1 MQLNKIQ
8 RELYPAVM
16 VDIAIFSV
24 EENGLRVLLVHRA
37 NEPQKGLWALP
48 GGFLK
53 PDVDVNLES
62 AARRVLVEK
71 IGVDTPHL
79 EEVCT
84 FSGKDRDPRGWSIS
98 VLFFALLPRD
108 QVQAVIKAKV
118 DDVQWVDA
126 RNHGL
131 AMAFDHSE
139 HLSRAIDVLK
149 RKVARHA
156 LPLHL
161 MPTNFTM
168 TALQRA
174 CEAILGLTLDKSVF
188 RRRLKADIEK
198 QPPEIPD
205 LVEVVGATET
215 GHQRP
220 AQLYTAREGFVF
232 LE

>member
-1 MQLNKIQ
+1 MQLNNNR
-8 RELYPAVM
+8 RELYPTVM

-24 EENGLRVLLVHRA
+24 DENGLRVLLVHRA

-53 PDVDVNLES
+53 PDVDANLEA
-62 AARRVLVEK
+62 AARRVLIEK

-108 QVQAVIKAKV
+108 QVQAVAKAKV
-118 DDVQWVDA
+118 DAVEWVDA
-126 RNHGL
+126 RTHGL
-131 AMAFDHSE
+131 AMAFDHGA
-139 HLSRAIDVLK
+139 HLGRALDVLK
-149 RKVARHA
+149 RKVDRHV

-161 MPTNFTM
+161 MPAHFTL
-168 TALQRA
+168 TALQRT
-174 CEAILGLTLDKSVF
+174 CEAILGHELDKSVF
-188 RRRLKADIEK
+188 RRRLKPELEK
-198 QPPEIPD
+198 QPPEVRD
-205 LVEVVGATET
+205 LVEVDGLKKT

-220 AQLYTAREGFVF
+220 AKLYSAREGFAF

>member
-1 MQLNKIQ
+1 MQLNNNR
-8 RELYPAVM
+8 RELYPTVM

-24 EENGLRVLLVHRA
+24 DENGLRVLLVHRA

-53 PDVDVNLES
+53 PDVDANLEA
-62 AARRVLVEK
+62 AARRVLIEK

-108 QVQAVIKAKV
+108 QVPAVVKAKV
-118 DDVQWVDA
+118 DAVDWVDA

-131 AMAFDHSE
+131 CMAFDHDA
-139 HLSRAIDVLK
+139 HLSRALDVLK
-149 RKVARHA
+149 RKVERHA
-156 LPLHL
+156 LPLQL
-161 MPTNFTM
+161 MPEHFTL
-168 TALQRA
+168 TALQRT
-174 CEAILGLTLDKSVF
+174 CEAILGHELDKSVF
-188 RRRLKADIEK
+188 RRRLKADLEK
-198 QPPEIPD
+198 QLPDVSD
-205 LVEVVGATET
+205 LVEVEGLKET

-220 AQLYTAREGFVF
+220 AKLYKARNGFAF
-232 LE
+232 LV